1 MRRSWTAA
9 AAALIAAGYGLP
21 AEAGQG
27 MPAPGMPALGAPAAQ
42 WPLVLPSPADIA
54 RPPSADPW
62 VAVDPDRAGGGGCA
76 PAWPCRLQ
84 LFGVIQKNG
93 GVGLKGVVLTW

>member
-27 MPAPGMPALGAPAAQ
+27 LPASGAPAAQ
-42 WPLVLPSPADIA
+42 WPLVLPSPAGIA
-54 RPPSADPW
+54 RPPGADPW
-62 VAVDPDRAGGGGCA
+62 VAVDPDKAGGGGCA

-93 GVGLKGVVLTW
+93 GVGLKGVALTW